1 LFNFTNFK
9 LFIHSMATVCYA
21 WDNTPFKWNETPFT
35 WREGCIIEKL
45 LGQGAGG
52 MLSIRRFR
60 ENLKKLDTEE
70 KQVLINL
77 FLRLNVDEIVFEQRT
92 NKNKNTKVKVKLKD
106 VEVLMSEQK
115 IINVKVNLNE

>member
-1 LFNFTNFK
+1 
-9 LFIHSMATVCYA
+9 MATVCYA